1 MSTLSLHTIPYLFP
15 VRPGHRE
22 TLEGFTRRIQTK
34 NYETPQHRADLVRA
48 MVTDMPGST
57 PAEAWHR
64 VLETRTGRP
73 LTLQSETATT
83 THADGTECAGCA
95 TRIGIRYLCR
105 LCARGASIEQA
116 PHIDDFVCL
125 RHQLYVGPGT
135 TPRSQSAATP
145 EEVAAELVAHKL
157 RRTGRLDT
165 ALYTTLRDVLDAS
178 RTGSKK
184 VESTHRQTF
193 AAIVQLAVITTNT
206 DFRRCFYALNT
217 HYSVSYEFLA
227 EVVVQVP
234 SVNPVALRKNLWF
247 RYRPVFLAIRESL
260 QNGTAYTANSTH
272 ELPGPKT
279 MDHEAAEVTGLEPF
293 VNYLS
298 MSPGLRIDDM
308 SWPAILTPSVRAM
321 PSWTESVETICL
333 FGHRTSRTVQSIHRN
348 AKIRKDACRICH
360 HRTLRS
366 GENDLVTT
374 HPRVAATFH
383 PTKNRKTA
391 EEYFAGSVEVVWWLC
406 SEGHEW
412 EASCRKRTANNSDCQ
427 LCTYKLIV
435 PGQND
440 LTTLHGDVAARWDPS
455 NPQNLATISPL
466 STASVRWRCANGHSY
481 KQAVCDAVDNGTCPI
496 CDREIA
502 TESNA
507 LTIMRPDVAAQLHPT
522 RNTNLDIA
530 TLAVTSTKELWWLC
544 AKDHPFISRV
554 DSRVAGIAC
563 TVCFPRKAHRGVNDT
578 QTRYP
583 KLSPEWHPYLNGR
596 ETPDRVVPG
605 TNLVWWKCFSKG
617 HNLQQTVPHR
627 AASGGCPDCL
637 PADRITAEG

>member
-1 MSTLSLHTIPYLFP
+1 MSTLTLHTIPYLFP

-48 MVTDMPGST
+48 IAPEMPGST
-57 PAEAWHR
+57 KAQAWHR
-64 VLETRTGRP
+64 VLETRTGRT
-73 LTLQSETATT
+73 LTLQAETATT

-135 TPRSQSAATP
+135 SPRSQSAATSK
-145 EEVAAELVAHKL
+145 EVAAELLARKL
-157 RRTGRLDT
+157 RRTGRLDA

-178 RTGSKK
+178 RTGSKR

-193 AAIVQLAVITTNT
+193 AALVQLAVITTST
-206 DFRRCFYALNT
+206 DFRRRFFALNT
-217 HYSVSYEFLA
+217 PYSLSYETLA
-227 EVVVQVP
+227 EVAIHVP
-234 SVNPVALRKNLWF
+234 SVNLMALRKNLWF

-260 QNGTAYTANSTH
+260 QNGTAYAANSTH
-272 ELPGPKT
+272 ELPGPKE
-279 MDHEAAEVTGLEPF
+279 MNHEATEVKGLEPF

-308 SWPAILTPSVRAM
+308 TWPAILTPSVRTM
-321 PSWTESVETICL
+321 PSWTQSVETICL
-333 FGHRTSRTVQSIHRN
+333 FGHRTTRTVQSIHRD
-348 AKIRKDACRICH
+348 AKVRKDGCKICH
-360 HRTLRS
+360 NRTLS
-366 GENDLVTT
+366 PGENDLETT

-391 EEYFAGSVEVVWWLC
+391 REYFAGSVEVVWWLC
-406 SEGHEW
+406 VDGHEW
-412 EASCRKRTANNSDCQ
+412 EASCHQRAAISDCP
-427 LCTYKLIV
+427 LCFYKLIV

-440 LTTLHGDVAARWDPS
+440 LATVHPEVAARWDANN

-466 STASVRWRCANGHSY
+466 SQASVWWLCTAGHSY
-481 KQAVCDAVDNGTCPI
+481 KQAVCDAVDSGTCPT

-502 TESNA
+502 TEANA
-507 LTIMRPDVAAQLHPT
+507 LTTQRPDVAAQLHPA
-522 RNTNLDIA
+522 RNVGVDVE
-530 TLAVTSTKELWWLC
+530 TLTVTSTKGLWWLC
-544 AKDHPFISRV
+544 AKAHPFISRV
-554 DSRVAGIAC
+554 DRRVAGIAC
-563 TVCFPRKAHRGVNDT
+563 TVCFPRKVHRGVNDT

-583 KLSPEWHPYLNGR
+583 KLTPEWHPYLNGR

-605 TNLVWWKCFSKG
+605 TNLVWWKCLSKG

-627 AASGGCPDCL
+627 ALSGGCPDC
-637 PADRITAEG
+637 PAAERITVQG